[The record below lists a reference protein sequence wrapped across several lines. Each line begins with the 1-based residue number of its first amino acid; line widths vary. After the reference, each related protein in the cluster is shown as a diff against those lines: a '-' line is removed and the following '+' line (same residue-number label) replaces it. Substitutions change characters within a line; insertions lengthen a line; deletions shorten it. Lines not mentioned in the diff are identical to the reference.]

1 MSPRICGSGGGVN
14 PVDVVIP
21 VLDPGR
27 DGKLIRALTMLT
39 QQTVSPGRIILMNT
53 EHERYDEW
61 EQRERIAER
70 FPNLQVRQVARADFD
85 HAATRNE
92 GASLSDAPYLLFMT
106 MDAVPAD
113 GSLIERLLAV
123 LEEDPSAA
131 VVYARQI
138 PAEDAGPAEQFTRS
152 FNYPEVS
159 ERRVLEDIGRR
170 GIKAFFVSNVC
181 ALYRRSSWD
190 RLGGFSAPAIFNEDM
205 VFANAA
211 LRAGMSVHY
220 CAEARVI
227 HSHNYTAS
235 QQFHRNFDL
244 GVSQAMHPEVFGRVR
259 SEKEGKRLVSETLRW
274 LKQTGHPEEIPVFLF
289 RCAARY
295 AGYRLGKSYRLLPRR
310 LVLRCTN
317 QKDYWESYVRNHRL
331 HR

>member
-1 MSPRICGSGGGVN
+1 MN

-21 VLDPGR
+21 VVDPGR
-27 DGKLIRALTMLT
+27 DGKLIRALTMLAR
-39 QQTVSPGRIILMNT
+39 QKVVPRRIILMNT
-53 EHERYDEW
+53 ERELYEGW
-61 EQRERIAER
+61 AEQERITER
-70 FPNLQVRQVARADFD
+70 FPAVHVRHVSRRDFD

-92 GASLSDAPYLLFMT
+92 GASLSDAPYLIFMT

-113 GSLIERLLAV
+113 EHLTEHLLKV
-123 LEEDPSAA
+123 LEEDETAA
-131 VVYARQI
+131 VAYARQI
-138 PAEDAGPAEQFTRS
+138 PSEEAGAAERYTRK
-152 FNYPEVS
+152 FNYPEAS
-159 ERRVLEDIGRR
+159 ERRTLKDIDRL

-181 ALYRRSSWD
+181 AMYRRSSWD
-190 RLGGFSAPAIFNEDM
+190 MLGGFSAPAIFNEDM

-227 HSHNYTAS
+227 HSHDYTAG

-244 GVSQAMHPEVFGRVR
+244 GVSQAMHPEVFGGVR
-259 SEKEGKRLVSETLRW
+259 SETEGRRLVRETVSW
-274 LKQTGHPEEIPVFLF
+274 LKQTGCRGEIPVFLY

-295 AGYRLGKSYRLLPRR
+295 AGYRLGKQYRRLPRW
-310 LVLRCTN
+310 LVMRCTN
-317 QKDYWESYVRNHRL
+317 QKDYWESYVWDHRI